1 MVRHLIII
9 FDFLLFLL
17 LLLYNV
23 FVLVECCTLVVI
35 IIYCEYVSAE
45 CFYLYGSKHDC
56 LKKSFVETV
65 GLLGR
70 I

>member
-1 MVRHLIII
+1 MVRHLI

-23 FVLVECCTLVVI
+23 YVLVECCTLVVI

-45 CFYLYGSKHDC
+45 CFYLYGSKRDC

-65 GLLGR
+65 LGR